1 MGPLDSESNYRRPFE
16 RPFVSPFES
25 PFKVLDWLL
34 RGSGEVTL
42 MLKGCGVV
50 VHLDYSVSSGPF

>member
-16 RPFVSPFES
+16 S

-34 RGSGEVTL
+34 RGNGEVPL

>member
-16 RPFVSPFES
+16 S

-34 RGSGEVTL
+34 RGNGEVLL
-42 MLKGCGVV
+42 MLKRLRGGGA
-50 VHLDYSVSSGPF
+50 LGL